1 MSTKRRYYF
10 YINLNNSING
20 TEKNII
26 LDNRINYYNTI
37 SNDNPIVRIRKK
49 INYICHINKK
59 KNIILL

>member
-37 SNDNPIVRIRKK
+37 SNDNPIVRKS
-49 INYICHINKK
+49 K
-59 KNIILL
+59 KNKIYLSYK

>member
-1 MSTKRRYYF
+1 MSAKRRYYF
-10 YINLNNSING
+10 YINFNNSING

-49 INYICHINKK
+49 IKYICHINKK

>member
-49 INYICHINKK
+49 IKYICHINKK